1 MDATQTYIPSN
12 AATKPG
18 AEPAFFDFVDATD
31 NNYSKSMKSLGVYV
45 EQNNN
50 NNNNNEGT
58 PKPENNVKDC
68 GINNNIA
75 FENSI
80 FWNDKESIK
89 IETGILDDIHWN
101 DWTENKNVP
110 EQNTDGAVYTLTVLN
125 SHDNWYKPPE
135 KPKKPENIDIDS
147 FLNIIPETDHSEPH
161 NYYYQEYQQHNG
173 FAEAKEV
180 PMNHPVVN
188 NNDWKATNNNVNDS
202 LLRNALQG
210 KGGFPRNYPMC
221 KKSLREDNV
230 QFVES
235 SQIMV
240 NPQYPM
246 PEENSTNNI
255 DEILGL
261 STMEAFN
268 EDYEKI
274 KKIANEVADCAKFSM
289 NEIPMCSNDMF
300 LMPGNNVDNLLMDN
314 RVNNIQSS
322 TVTQGKCVNKKYT
335 KKNISNVNVKPSS
348 NGARKER
355 SLHYCSICS
364 KGFKDKYSV
373 NVHVRTHTG
382 EKPFTCN
389 LCGKSFR
396 QKAHLAKHYQTHLAQ
411 SQKHIGNGN
420 NNNSSSNSNS
430 NSNSGGSS
438 SQSKSRSHKVLSPE
452 QHR

>member
-1 MDATQTYIPSN
+1 MDATQTYIQN
-12 AATKPG
+12 AGAPKAG
-18 AEPAFFDFVDATD
+18 AESAFFDFVDATE
-31 NNYSKSMKSLGVYV
+31 NNYNKSMKSLGVYI

-50 NNNNNEGT
+50 ENDV
-58 PKPENNVKDC
+58 KPPHNNVKDC
-68 GINNNIA
+68 GMNNNIN

-89 IETGILDDIHWN
+89 IETGILDDINTWN
-101 DWTENKNVP
+101 DWGESKNVQ

-125 SHDNWYKPPE
+125 SNDNWYKAPE
-135 KPKKPENIDIDS
+135 KVKKPDNLDIDS
-147 FLNIIPETDHSEPH
+147 FLNIIPETETNEQH
-161 NYYYQEYQQHNG
+161 NYYYQEYPQQQQPQHNG
-173 FAEAKEV
+173 FNEAKDV
-180 PMNHPVVN
+180 PMSPVVN

-210 KGGFPRNYPMC
+210 KGSFQKNYPMC
-221 KKSLREDNV
+221 KKTVREDNSV
-230 QFVES
+230 QYVES
-235 SQIMV
+235 SQLMM
-240 NPQYPM
+240 NPQSYPI
-246 PEENSTNNI
+246 EENSTNNI

-268 EDYEKI
+268 DDYEKI

-289 NEIPMCSNDMF
+289 NELPMCSNDMF
-300 LMPGNNVDNLLMDN
+300 MMPGNNVDNLLMDN
-314 RVNNIQSS
+314 RVNHIQNN
-322 TVTQGKCVNKKYT
+322 TITQGKCVNKKYN
-335 KKNISNVNVKPSS
+335 KKNVSNVNVKPNS

-411 SQKHIGNGN
+411 SQKHIGNGS
-420 NNNSSSNSNS
+420 NNSNSSNSS
-430 NSNSGGSS
+430 GSS
-438 SQSKSRSHKVLSPE
+438 TSHSKSRSHKVLPPE

>member
-1 MDATQTYIPSN
+1 MDATQTYIQNTTAPKTGSD
-12 AATKPG
+12 
-18 AEPAFFDFVDATD
+18 PAFFDFVDTTE
-31 NNYSKSMKSLGVYV
+31 NSYNKSMKSLGVYI

-50 NNNNNEGT
+50 ENNA
-58 PKPENNVKDC
+58 KPENNIKDC
-68 GINNNIA
+68 GINNNIN

-89 IETGILDDIHWN
+89 IESGILDDIHTWN
-101 DWTENKNVP
+101 DWGESKNP
-110 EQNTDGAVYTLTVLN
+110 NEQQNTDGAVYTLTVLN
-125 SHDNWYKPPE
+125 SNENWYKPPE
-135 KPKKPENIDIDS
+135 KPKKSENLDIDS
-147 FLNIIPETDHSEPH
+147 FLSIIPETETPEPP
-161 NYYYQEYQQHNG
+161 NYYYPEYQQHNG
-173 FAEAKEV
+173 FAEAKDV
-180 PMNHPVVN
+180 PINPVVN
-188 NNDWKATNNNVNDS
+188 NNDWKTTNNNVNVNDS

-210 KGGFPRNYPMC
+210 KSGFQRNYAMC
-221 KKSLREDNV
+221 KKPMREENTNV
-230 QFVES
+230 QFAES
-235 SQIMV
+235 SQLLM
-240 NPQYPM
+240 NPQYPI
-246 PEENSTNNI
+246 EENSTNNI

-274 KKIANEVADCAKFSM
+274 KKIASEVADCAKFSM
-289 NEIPMCSNDMF
+289 NELPMCSNDMF
-300 LMPGNNVDNLLMDN
+300 IMPGNNVDNLIMDN
-314 RVNNIQSS
+314 RVNNIQNN
-322 TVTQGKCVNKKYT
+322 TITQGKCVNKKYT
-335 KKNISNVNVKPSS
+335 KKGVSNVNVKPSS

-411 SQKHIGNGN
+411 SQKHIGNGSN
-420 NNNSSSNSNS
+420 NSNSSNSSS
-430 NSNSGGSS
+430 SGTSANH
-438 SQSKSRSHKVLSPE
+438 SKSRSHKILPPE